1 MYLLYKLKS
10 KLLPISTYSHSIT
23 TVFDSAGAI
32 QTRFECAIHFVQVAD
47 STFASNA

>member
-10 KLLPISTYSHSIT
+10 KLLPISNYSNSIIA
-23 TVFDSAGAI
+23 VFDSAGAV
-32 QTRFECAIHFVQVAD
+32 QTRFECAIQFVQVAD